1 MKVLVDPAVAKDK
14 TLRQNISHKRNE
26 ALARCNEMKEK
37 LGQGQRYIYPC
48 WGKHGPHDICVLLEG
63 VAFRCLYSLSL
74 LHDL

>member
-37 LGQGQRYIYPC
+37 LGQGQRYSHVGVNMEP
-48 WGKHGPHDICVLLEG
+48 LELE
-63 VAFRCLYSLSL
+63 VPVYKVQT
-74 LHDL
+74 

>member
-37 LGQGQRYIYPC
+37 LGQGQRYISML
-48 WGKHGPHDICVLLEG
+48 GSFLIEVL
-63 VAFRCLYSLSL
+63 VQM
-74 LHDL
+74 